1 MLNEEQ
7 LGAYIDER
15 FTRRL
20 FRLETHDHLD
30 VSSDGD
36 DFQRYLAGQPGP
48 DMSRRDAWLNVIR
61 NEVAEGKHT
70 YRVHVV
76 RSPLTD
82 YLRFDFE
89 WGYVYN
95 EQAGEHIGILDLAE
109 RESPRE
115 LIFKD
120 FWLIDDEHLV
130 LMHYD
135 NDGRFVGAEPV
146 DEPQQLHRYKDCAA
160 VTWAASQPF
169 GEYWTNHPEAW
180 RSRHVA

>member
-1 MLNEEQ
+1 MLDEQQ
-7 LGAYIDER
+7 LGEYIDAR
-15 FTRRL
+15 FTQTL
-20 FRLETHDHLD
+20 FRLETLDYLD

-36 DFQRYLAGQPGP
+36 DFERYLAGLPGP
-48 DMSRRDAWLNVIR
+48 DMSRKGPWMDVIR

-76 RSPLTD
+76 RPPLTD

-109 RESPRE
+109 RDCPES
-115 LIFKD
+115 LIFQD

-130 LMHYD
+130 LMQYD
-135 NDGRFVGAEPV
+135 DAGRYAGARPV
-146 DEPQQLHRYKDCAA
+146 TSPGELARYRACAR
-160 VTWAASQPF
+160 AAWTAAQPF
-169 GEYWTNHPEAW
+169 GEYWRNHPQEW
-180 RSRHVA
+180 RDRHAA